1 MKESILRDKSKV
13 FAIRII
19 KLYKFLLEEKKE
31 FVISKQI
38 LRCGTSIGA
47 NFAEAIYG
55 VSEADFMNKLSIAQK
70 EASETIYWLELLYET
85 DFITKEQF
93 DSMLADADELVRLLA
108 ASIITMKKKKLIT
121 HTIRKRY

>member
-1 MKESILRDKSKV
+1 MKESILRDKSKP

-93 DSMLADADELVRLLA
+93 DSMLANADELVRLLA

-121 HTIRKRY
+121 HSS

>member
-93 DSMLADADELVRLLA
+93 DSMYADADELVRLLA
-108 ASIITMKKKKLIT
+108 ASIITMKKKKEL
-121 HTIRKRY
+121 HNS

>member
-1 MKESILRDKSKV
+1 MKESILRDKSKA

-93 DSMLADADELVRLLA
+93 ESMLADADELVRLLA
-108 ASIITMKKKKLIT
+108 ASIITMKKKKLII
-121 HTIRKRY
+121 HSS

>member
-108 ASIITMKKKKLIT
+108 ASIITMKKKKLKT
-121 HTIRKRY
+121 HSS

>member
-1 MKESILRDKSKV
+1 MKESILRDKSKA

-93 DSMLADADELVRLLA
+93 DSMLADADELIRLLA

-121 HTIRKRY
+121 HSS

>member
-1 MKESILRDKSKV
+1 MKESIIRDKSKA

-19 KLYKFLLEEKKE
+19 TLYKFLLEEKRE
-31 FVISKQI
+31 YVLSKQI

-55 VSEADFMNKLSIAQK
+55 VSEADFLNKLSIAQK
-70 EASETIYWLELLYET
+70 EASETVYWLELLRET
-85 DFITKEQF
+85 DFLTQEQF
-93 DSMLADADELVRLLA
+93 ASVYTDAEELLKLLA

-121 HTIRKRY
+121 HSS

>member
-93 DSMLADADELVRLLA
+93 DSMLADADELIRLLA
-108 ASIITMKKKKLIT
+108 ASIITMKKKKLTT
-121 HTIRKRY
+121 HSS

>member
-1 MKESILRDKSKV
+1 MKESILRDKSKA

-70 EASETIYWLELLYET
+70 EASETIYWLELLYR
-85 DFITKEQF
+85 TKYIDEPSF
-93 DSMLADADELVRLLA
+93 KSLSSKCSSLRVMLISSCKTAKQNLD
-108 ASIITMKKKKLIT
+108 K
-121 HTIRKRY
+121 

>member
-1 MKESILRDKSKV
+1 MKESILRDKSKA

-85 DFITKEQF
+85 DFITEEQF

-121 HTIRKRY
+121 HSS

>member
-121 HTIRKRY
+121 HNS

>member
-121 HTIRKRY
+121 HSL

>member
-38 LRCGTSIGA
+38 LRCGNSIGA

-121 HTIRKRY
+121 HSS

>member
-1 MKESILRDKSKV
+1 MKESILRGKCKA

-19 KLYKFLLEEKKE
+19 KLYKFLLNDHKE

-38 LRCGTSIGA
+38 LRSGTSIGA

-55 VSEADFMNKLSIAQK
+55 VSEADFLNKLSIAQK
-70 EASETIYWLELLYET
+70 EASETIYWLELLFET

-93 DSMLADADELVRLLA
+93 ESMYADADELVRLLA
-108 ASIITMKKKKLIT
+108 ASIITIKKKN
-121 HTIRKRY
+121 HNS

>member
-1 MKESILRDKSKV
+1 MKESLLREKSKA

-19 KLYKFLLEEKKE
+19 KLYKFLSCDKKE
-31 FVISKQI
+31 FVLSKQI
-38 LRCGTSIGA
+38 LRSGTSIGA

-55 VSEADFMNKLSIAQK
+55 VSEADFINKLSIAQK

-121 HTIRKRY
+121 HNS

>member
-1 MKESILRDKSKV
+1 MKESILRDKSKA

-19 KLYKFLLEEKKE
+19 KFYKFLMEEKKE

-55 VSEADFMNKLSIAQK
+55 VSEADFINKLSIAQK

-108 ASIITMKKKKLIT
+108 ASIITMKKKKLTT
-121 HTIRKRY
+121 HSS

>member
-1 MKESILRDKSKV
+1 MKESILRDKSKA

-19 KLYKFLLEEKKE
+19 KLYKFLWEEKKE

-55 VSEADFMNKLSIAQK
+55 VSEADFINKLSIAQK

-121 HTIRKRY
+121 HSS

>member
-1 MKESILRDKSKV
+1 MKESILRDKSKA

-93 DSMLADADELVRLLA
+93 DSMLANADELVRLLA

-121 HTIRKRY
+121 HSS

>member
-1 MKESILRDKSKV
+1 MKSDNIIVDKSKA

-121 HTIRKRY
+121 HSS

>member
-1 MKESILRDKSKV
+1 MKESILRDKSKA

-108 ASIITMKKKKLIT
+108 AYIITMKKKKLIT
-121 HTIRKRY
+121 HSS

>member
-1 MKESILRDKSKV
+1 MKESILRDKSKA
-13 FAIRII
+13 FAVRII

-55 VSEADFMNKLSIAQK
+55 VSEADFINKLSIAQK

-121 HTIRKRY
+121 HSS

>member
-121 HTIRKRY
+121 HTS

>member
-1 MKESILRDKSKV
+1 MKESILRDKSKA

-55 VSEADFMNKLSIAQK
+55 VSEADFINKLSIAQK

-121 HTIRKRY
+121 HNS

>member
-1 MKESILRDKSKV
+1 MKESILRDKSKA
-13 FAIRII
+13 FAIRM
-19 KLYKFLLEEKKE
+19 YKFLLEEKKE

-70 EASETIYWLELLYET
+70 EAMWQKLSFLIFQAPRRIIIIIPLRDKSQKRIYC
-85 DFITKEQF
+85 
-93 DSMLADADELVRLLA
+93 
-108 ASIITMKKKKLIT
+108 IIAQ
-121 HTIRKRY
+121 

>member
-1 MKESILRDKSKV
+1 MKESILGDKSKV

-121 HTIRKRY
+121 HSS

>member
-93 DSMLADADELVRLLA
+93 DSMLANADELVRLLA

-121 HTIRKRY
+121 HSS

>member
-1 MKESILRDKSKV
+1 MKESILRDKSKA

-108 ASIITMKKKKLIT
+108 ASIITMKKKKLIS
-121 HTIRKRY
+121 HSS

>member
-1 MKESILRDKSKV
+1 MKESILRDKSKA
-13 FAIRII
+13 FAVRII

-121 HTIRKRY
+121 HSS

>member
-1 MKESILRDKSKV
+1 MKESILRDKSKA

-19 KLYKFLLEEKKE
+19 KLYKFLWEEKKE

-121 HTIRKRY
+121 HSS

>member
-1 MKESILRDKSKV
+1 MKESILRDKSKA

-47 NFAEAIYG
+47 NFAEAIYEG
-55 VSEADFMNKLSIAQK
+55 ILEYFDFDDI
-70 EASETIYWLELLYET
+70 
-85 DFITKEQF
+85 D
-93 DSMLADADELVRLLA
+93 
-108 ASIITMKKKKLIT
+108 
-121 HTIRKRY
+121 